1 MKNLRTLKYT
11 LLAAMLVILAACY
24 EDPGTEILF
33 NGTEI
38 EIQEATTSA
47 GKRVNKAYLRVTDG
61 NSVRDSI
68 RVNLVGAQR
77 STPVT
82 VNFSIDAE
90 VSTAI
95 EGTHYNLITEN
106 SVEIPAN
113 SSFGYIYYE
122 VIDDNIEQGEVWL
135 VKFDITSTTQ
145 GQVSV
150 NYGTFTRGLQV
161 LCPFDRANFL
171 GTYNTLEPNYGTY
184 TNVATAHPT
193 IANAINIDNFW
204 DFGGVVRYEFST
216 NSASPTVTL
225 PNQNV
230 TMGGVA
236 YTVSQ
241 NGAASYDPCNF
252 SFVVPYR
259 VVRNSDS
266 SVRDTNT
273 HTFTKPN

>member
-11 LLAAMLVILAACY
+11 LFVALLVFMAACY

-47 GKRVNKAYLRVTDG
+47 GKTVNKAYLRTTDG
-61 NSVRDSI
+61 ISVRDSI
-68 RVNLVGAQR
+68 RINLVGAHR
-77 STPVT
+77 STPIT
-82 VNFSIDAE
+82 VNFSIDEEAT
-90 VSTAI
+90 TAI
-95 EGTHYNLITEN
+95 EGTHYNMISET

-113 SSFGYIYYE
+113 SSYGYIYYE

-135 VKFDITSTTQ
+135 VKFNITAVTQ
-145 GQVSV
+145 GIISP
-150 NYGTFTRGLQV
+150 NYGVFTRGLQV
-161 LCPFDRANFL
+161 VCPFNRANFL
-171 GTYNTLEPNYGTY
+171 GTYNTLEPGYGTY

-193 IANAINIDNFW
+193 ITNAINIDNFW

-225 PNQNV
+225 PSQTV

-241 NGAASYDPCNF
+241 NGSASYDPCNF
-252 SFVVPYR
+252 SFVVPYI
-259 VVRNSDS
+259 VVRISDNST
-266 SVRDTNT
+266 RDTNT